1 MLEALDAYGQLNMSH
16 ILEQAADQFGYKTA
30 IKENEVQLSFAE
42 LEHMSWHAASAF
54 AAKGVVKGDRVAIWA
69 PNVYEWIVAAIGL
82 ELIGGVLV
90 PLNTRWKGSEVAD
103 VLNRGEVKL
112 LFTVESF
119 QASPSTEIRYLD
131 LLQGETLETVSEI
144 VLLRGDSESAAQENV
159 IGFGEFLLAGEEADM
174 ALVKE
179 AAAGVQADDV
189 MDMLPTSGT
198 TGKPKLV
205 MCAHGQNMRTVA
217 TWASTNGLNENDNY
231 LIINPFFHSFGYKAG
246 WLACLITGATIFPV
260 LSFDLDAVLQQIEQD
275 KISMLPGPPTIY
287 QSILAHPDRDKF
299 DLSSLRLA
307 VTGAAPVPVELV
319 NRMRNEMDF
328 EVVVTAYGM
337 TETSGFVSICRP
349 DDPAEIISASS
360 GRAMDGIEV
369 KIVDG
374 EGKELPRGE
383 TGEIWVRG
391 YNVMQ
396 GYFGNE
402 QATQET
408 ITDDGWLKT
417 GDVGEMDEGGY
428 IDITDR
434 IKDMIISGG
443 FNVYPAELENSISSI
458 KGVVQV
464 AIIGVADERMGEV
477 GKAFIVKEQG
487 SELTVEDVAAF
498 CKANMA
504 NYKVPRS
511 IEFIDIMPMNA
522 SGKIL
527 KTELRKL
534 VA

>member
-1 MLEALDAYGQLNMSH
+1 M
-16 ILEQAADQFGYKTA
+16 
-30 IKENEVQLSFAE
+30 
-42 LEHMSWHAASAF
+42 
-54 AAKGVVKGDRVAIWA
+54 
-69 PNVYEWIVAAIGL
+69 
-82 ELIGGVLV
+82 GGVLV
-90 PLNTRWKGSEVAD
+90 PLNTRWKGSEVSD
-103 VLNRGEVKL
+103 VLNRADVKM

-131 LLQGETLETVSEI
+131 LLKDETLESVTEI
-144 VLLRGDSESAAQENV
+144 VLLRGESSEDGVVSFGHFLAQGEQADMVLVQEAAQA
-159 IGFGEFLLAGEEADM
+159 ITSA
-174 ALVKE
+174 
-179 AAAGVQADDV
+179 DV

-205 MCAHGQNMRTVA
+205 MCGHGQNIRTVS
-217 TWASTNGLNENDNY
+217 TWADTNGLNENDNY

-246 WLACLITGATIFPV
+246 WLACLIKGATILPV
-260 LSFDLDAVLQQIEQD
+260 LSFDLDAVLQQIQD
-275 KISMLPGPPTIY
+275 DQVSMLPGPPTIY
-287 QSILAHPDRDKF
+287 QSILAHPKRDQY

-349 DDPAEIISASS
+349 DDPAEIISGSS
-360 GRAMDGIEV
+360 GRAMEGVEV
-369 KIVDG
+369 KIVDS
-374 EGKELPRGE
+374 EGQEVPRGE

-402 QATQET
+402 QATKET
-408 ITDDGWLKT
+408 ITEDGWLKT
-417 GDVGEMDEGGY
+417 GDVGVMDEGGY

-443 FNVYPAELENSISSI
+443 FNVYPAELENTISSI
-458 KGVVQV
+458 PGVVQV
-464 AIIGVADERMGEV
+464 AIIGVPDERMGEV

-487 SELTVEDVAAF
+487 SDLSIEEVASY

-504 NYKVPRS
+504 NYKVPRF

-527 KTELRKL
+527 KTDLRKL
-534 VA
+534 ALG

>member
-1 MLEALDAYGQLNMSH
+1 MTEAAGQLTMRDV
-16 ILEQAADQFGYKTA
+16 LTRAADEFGYNTA
-30 IKENEVQLSFAE
+30 IKEGDLQLSFVE
-42 LEHMSWHAASAF
+42 LESMCWQAAAAF
-54 AAKGVVKGDRVAIWA
+54 SVKGIEKGDAVAIWA
-69 PNVYEWIVAAIGL
+69 PNVFEWIIAAVGL

-90 PLNTRWKGSEVAD
+90 PLNTRWKGSEVSD
-103 VLNRGEVKL
+103 VLNRASVKM

-131 LLQGETLETVSEI
+131 LLADETLDTVNEI
-144 VLLRGDSESAAQENV
+144 VLLRGESNAEKV
-159 IGFGEFLLAGEEADM
+159 IGFESFLTAGEQVE
-174 ALVKE
+174 LETVRE
-179 AAAGVQADDV
+179 QAEKITSDDV

-205 MCAHGQNMRTVA
+205 MCAHGQNIRTVM
-217 TWASTNGLNENDNY
+217 TWADTNGLHQDDNY

-246 WLACLITGATIFPV
+246 WLACLLKGATILPV
-260 LSFDLDAVLQQIEQD
+260 LSFDLDAVLAQIAAD
-275 KISMLPGPPTIY
+275 KVSMLPGPPTIY
-287 QSILAHPDRDKF
+287 QSILAHPKRGDY

-319 NRMRNEMDF
+319 NRMREEMDF

-349 DDPAEIISASS
+349 DDPAEIISGSS
-360 GRAMDGIEV
+360 GRAMDGVEV
-369 KIVDG
+369 KIVDAQG
-374 EGKELPRGE
+374 NELPRGE

-391 YNVMQ
+391 YNVML

-402 QATQET
+402 QATKET
-408 ITDDGWLKT
+408 ITEDGWLKT
-417 GDVGEMDEGGY
+417 GDVGVMDEGGY

-443 FNVYPAELENSISSI
+443 FNVYPAELENVISSI

-487 SELTVEDVAAF
+487 SDLSIDDVAAY

-504 NYKVPRS
+504 NYKIPRS
-511 IEFIDIMPMNA
+511 FEFLDIMPMNA

-534 VA
+534 TV

>member
-1 MLEALDAYGQLNMSH
+1 MLQAYGELTLRQV
-16 ILEQAADQFGYKTA
+16 LEQAADQYGYKTA
-30 IKENEVQLSFAE
+30 IKEAHVELSFAE

-54 AAKGVVKGDRVAIWA
+54 SAKGVTKGDRVAIWA
-69 PNVYEWIVAAIGL
+69 PNVYEWIVSAIGL
-82 ELIGGVLV
+82 ELLGAVLV
-90 PLNTRWKGSEVAD
+90 PLNTRWKGAEVAD
-103 VLNRGEVKL
+103 VLNRADVKL
-112 LFTVESF
+112 LLTVESF
-119 QASPSTEIRYLD
+119 QASPSSEIRYCD
-131 LLQGETLETVSEI
+131 LLESEALNTVAEI
-144 VLLRGDSESAAQENV
+144 VLLRGEPSHTPQENV
-159 IGFGEFLLAGEEADM
+159 ISFADFLLAGEQADM
-174 ALVKE
+174 ALVK
-179 AAAGVQADDV
+179 AAAEQVTADDI

-205 MCAHGQNMRTVA
+205 MCAHGQNLRTVA
-217 TWASTNGLNENDNY
+217 TWAHTNGLHAEDNY

-246 WLACLITGATIFPV
+246 WLACLITGATIYPV
-260 LSFDLDAVLQQIEQD
+260 LSFDLDAVLQQIADD

-287 QSILAHPDRDKF
+287 QSILAHPQRDQY

-349 DDPAEIISASS
+349 DDPAEIISGSS

-369 KIVDG
+369 KIVDADG
-374 EGKELPRGE
+374 QSLPAGE

-396 GYFGNE
+396 GYFGNPE
-402 QATQET
+402 ATQET
-408 ITDDGWLKT
+408 ITEDGWLKT
-417 GDVGEMDEGGY
+417 GDVGVMDADGY

-443 FNVYPAELENSISSI
+443 FNVYPAELENSISAI
-458 KGVVQV
+458 DGVVQV
-464 AIIGVADERMGEV
+464 AIIGVPDARMGEV
-477 GKAFIVKEQG
+477 GKAFIVKAPG
-487 SELTVEDVAAF
+487 SNLSIDEVTAF

>member
-1 MLEALDAYGQLNMSH
+1 MSEAAGQLT
-16 ILEQAADQFGYKTA
+16 IRDVLERAADEFGYKTA
-30 IKENEVQLSFAE
+30 IKEGDLQLSFTE
-42 LEHMSWHAASAF
+42 LEAMSWQAAAAFSA
-54 AAKGVVKGDRVAIWA
+54 KNIEKGDRVAIWA

-82 ELIGGVLV
+82 ELVGGVLV
-90 PLNTRWKGSEVAD
+90 PLNTRWKGSEVSD
-103 VLNRGEVKL
+103 VLNRAEVKL

-131 LLQGETLETVSEI
+131 LLKDETLETISEI
-144 VLLRGDSESAAQENV
+144 ILLRGNSSQEGVNSFEHFLAEGERADSV
-159 IGFGEFLLAGEEADM
+159 
-174 ALVKE
+174 LVEE
-179 AAAGVQADDV
+179 AAAKISADDV

-205 MCAHGQNMRTVA
+205 MCGHGQNIRTVT
-217 TWASTNGLNENDNY
+217 TWADTNGLNQDDNY

-246 WLACLITGATIFPV
+246 WLACLIKGATILPV
-260 LSFDLDAVLQQIEQD
+260 LSFDLDAVLQQIQD
-275 KISMLPGPPTIY
+275 DKVSMLPGPPTIY
-287 QSILAHPDRDKF
+287 QSILAHPKRDQY

-349 DDPAEIISASS
+349 DDPAEIISGSS
-360 GRAMDGIEV
+360 GRAMEGIEC
-369 KIVDG
+369 KIVDEKG
-374 EGKELPRGE
+374 NELARGE

-402 QATQET
+402 QATKDT

-417 GDVGEMDEGGY
+417 GDVGVMDEGGY

-443 FNVYPAELENSISSI
+443 FNVYPAELENTISSI

-464 AIIGVADERMGEV
+464 AIIGIPDERMGEV

-487 SELTVEDVAAF
+487 SDLTVEEVAAY

-504 NYKVPRS
+504 NYKVPRF

-527 KTELRKL
+527 KTDLRKL
-534 VA
+534 ALA